1 MWRFGEAT
9 GRRTESACGELP
21 VVVTVKSLN
30 GERVPSHCLSYAA
43 QVTLGYGKG
52 DINRLDL
59 RDDDERRRRTGNA
72 RRASE
77 SIRTELS
84 RHRLG
89 SARAKLAATTE
100 KLAACSGRVSQAIA
114 QFLSGSVGD
123 PDKSATTIADEW
135 TALLYS
141 EQRQPSVTNTSSCQL
156 FLARFK
162 KDLRLMPSMRYWP
175 GRLLLS
181 DLLIRPLGE
190 RARCSGGILVAG
202 PTRVPVAVQLRAEP
216 RQSDRTR
223 VAGAAATKIRRP
235 GSRNRCAGAVVQA
248 VSVIVAGSLDAV
260 S

>member
-1 MWRFGEAT
+1 MGPHDDMWRFGEGS

-190 RARCSGGILVAG
+190 RAMFWGHSGGGANPSAG
-202 PTRVPVAVQLRAEP
+202 CSSIARRTTTERSDPHGGRSRHQNTPT
-216 RQSDRTR
+216 
-223 VAGAAATKIRRP
+223 G
-235 GSRNRCAGAVVQA
+235 
-248 VSVIVAGSLDAV
+248 
-260 S
+260 